1 MSASPVTEGFTSPAE
16 FARTLGVPTTRVL
29 VWIREGYLPAVRLG
43 RLVLIP
49 VDALRLV
56 LERQEGR

>member
-1 MSASPVTEGFTSPAE
+1 MSASPVTEGFASPEE
-16 FARTLGVPTTRVL
+16 FARTLGVPTSRVL
-29 VWIREGYLPAVRLG
+29 AWIREGQLPAVRLG

-56 LERQEGR
+56 LERQEGK